1 MVKLN
6 FYGEV
11 VYQEEIVEIGIP
23 GRGNSLSKDVEA
35 GKSSPYSEHTG
46 NVKWS

>member
-23 GRGNSLSKDVEA
+23 GRGYSLYKDVEA
-35 GKSSPYSEHTG
+35 GKSSPYSGTYR
-46 NVKWS
+46 